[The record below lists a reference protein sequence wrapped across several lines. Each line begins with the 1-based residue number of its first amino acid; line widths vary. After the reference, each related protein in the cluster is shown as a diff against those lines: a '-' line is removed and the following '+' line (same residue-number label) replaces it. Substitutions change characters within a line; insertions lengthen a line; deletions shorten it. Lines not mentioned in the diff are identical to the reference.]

1 MNDENQIDKK
11 TLILF
16 QNPNYHDNEKILKQ
30 QIIYDIDRGKYFLY
44 DKDNFKL
51 IATNFFGKKIPKI
64 NNAQVG
70 KSSYFERLKNKS
82 VEKIINKIDDSLYHP
97 RMKYF
102 EGFTQI
108 PRPLVVPFSN
118 EIILQSKNDILNF
131 VKNKKS
137 IISVKKF
144 QNLFN
149 KKSNSLPDLDYYSG
163 TIAGN
168 INNKNNPNKEF
179 IIKAIDDALNNGN
192 YSNKEIDSLKKFK
205 KNLLNNSA
213 NVINN
218 KELNKPKEIFQKK
231 YNINHNVMFI
241 NPIKDSSK
249 NKDLLINLNTYRI
262 LYKSINNNSLTAL
275 KNNRYNINNI
285 KDDNKINHI
294 NINKYKDKNKVKF
307 KIVRPKS
314 VINIKTNNKLF
325 NNISKKI
332 NKLNLSNN
340 QNQYNQLNNK
350 IFLPEKYEI
359 SKNETKRY
367 DTEDDYKDIFN
378 QNKNCNKLY
387 SKSHSTNDLNLK
399 NKIHSFIDLKKYY
412 KNEKTHLVGYQ
423 KPYRK
428 EVPLLRKG
436 IPKYKSTAELY
447 KKDLEMFKIVNP
459 EKIKLEE
466 DENNRRMN
474 YLKKKIEKDKI
485 VQIVKYKKLMGK
497 NYRLNSA
504 FPNVGKDLN
513 DI

>member
-11 TLILF
+11 SLILL

-30 QIIYDIDRGKYFLY
+30 QIIYDIDKDKYYLY

-51 IATNFFGKKIPKI
+51 ISTNFFGKKIPKI

-70 KSSYFERLKNKS
+70 KSSYDERMKNKS

-102 EGFTQI
+102 EGFSQI
-108 PRPLVVPFSN
+108 PRPLVTPFSN

-137 IISVKKF
+137 IISIKKF
-144 QNLFN
+144 KNLFN
-149 KKSNSLPDLDYYSG
+149 RNNDNIPDLDYYSG

-168 INNKNNPNKEF
+168 IINNKNNPNKDF
-179 IIKAIDDALNNGN
+179 ILKSIDNALNNN
-192 YSNKEIDSLKKFK
+192 YFNKKEKDSLKKFRN
-205 KNLLNNSA
+205 NLLINST
-213 NVINN
+213 NVING
-218 KELNKPKEIFQKK
+218 KELDKPKEIFQKK
-231 YNINHNVMFI
+231 YNINHKVMFI
-241 NPIKDSSK
+241 NPVKNSSK

-275 KNNRYNINNI
+275 KNNRYNL
-285 KDDNKINHI
+285 KYYSKINHI
-294 NINKYKDKNKVKF
+294 NNMKKSVKY

-314 VINIKTNNKLF
+314 VLNIKVNNKLF
-325 NNISKKI
+325 NNINNKLIKI
-332 NKLNLSNN
+332 NNN
-340 QNQYNQLNNK
+340 SQNQCKIINNK

-367 DTEDDYKDIFN
+367 ETEDDYKDIFN
-378 QNKNCNKLY
+378 QNKNSNRLH

-412 KNEKTHLVGYQ
+412 KNEKIHLVGYQ
-423 KPYRK
+423 KPFRK
-428 EVPLLRKG
+428 EIPLIRKG
-436 IPKYKSTAELY
+436 NPKYKSTGELY

-459 EKIKLEE
+459 DKIKLEE

-485 VQIVKYKKLMGK
+485 VQIVKYKHLMGK

-504 FPNVGKDLN
+504 FPFLGKDPN